1 MLKIDIQ
8 IDRRNERTT
17 RVNDQR
23 SQAFIFFE
31 SRNFQLCFSIF
42 IMLLMYC
49 FNQLLTS
56 ADSSDSCNA
65 NFRSIILF
73 VIIQNCSLLNWTMN
87 EMVN

>member
-31 SRNFQLCFSIF
+31 SRNFQLFFPLFVI
-42 IMLLMYC
+42 IPNC
-49 FNQLLTS
+49 FNQLVTS
-56 ADSSDSCNA
+56 ADSFDSCNA
-65 NFRSIILF
+65 NFCSIILF
-73 VIIQNCSLLNWTMN
+73 VIIQNCSLLKWTMN